1 MNKVTLPKEVA
12 EALEKLREGFHDH
25 GVVVAVFDG
34 APYTFNPYYFGVE
47 KTREYFHDKPA
58 ELMSALVN
66 GYEVEQTPE
75 EKVQEYYDF
84 LRSASTWNE
93 DHAGKVRAIEKT
105 LDLLGIKISGVN
117 AE

>member
-12 EALEKLREGFHDH
+12 EELEYALEHERSNSILFAEVIAGVYEKLHAHF
-25 GVVVAVFDG
+25 
-34 APYTFNPYYFGVE
+34 
-47 KTREYFHDKPA
+47 EYDTDS
-58 ELMSALVN
+58 LMSALVN

-75 EKVQEYYDF
+75 EKVREYYEGYKRMEAWRGHDGHDA
-84 LRSASTWNE
+84 RGAV
-93 DHAGKVRAIEKT
+93 DIIETT

>member
-12 EALEKLREGFHDH
+12 EAIDGLLRLGRSKRDIISASTGGIVGERSAQIKMFVDDSPENFE
-25 GVVVAVFDG
+25 V
-34 APYTFNPYYFGVE
+34 
-47 KTREYFHDKPA
+47 
-58 ELMSALVN
+58 LMSALVN

-75 EKVQEYYDF
+75 EKVREYYDF